1 MPPLLRGNPPQS
13 RTGRAQPS
21 LRPGPL
27 AGSELTLSPPSPR
40 QSLPLL
46 PAAASLE
53 KALLTASMVNSIL
66 TPSATEA
73 ARIELKSYNTTIPM
87 GSLAIG
93 VDNIHHDVFLSP
105 RFVQAAREYLFDLI
119 RQHTKGAY
127 VAGTELR
134 AVKGPDH
141 TTFRKLLTDFMQSA
155 VTQAKFQKNIE
166 IDLLFR
172 LGLLKFLTVEIGN
185 QFANLILEGKEWV
198 RQRGEHF
205 ERSQQAHVIKAKLS
219 ELQSS
224 RRRVVRVVGQQVA
237 QMVADAEENVV
248 CKSRRALFGED
259 FASFYELLKNR
270 LLFLDGGKDDRFFLE
285 NYVLLGNY
293 VRDPDRFEVMD
304 ALFHEF
310 LREAGLSITE
320 DPTYAEANQAHGA
333 LLEQAQAMRAE
344 IANLEE
350 QRENLRKRLE
360 RGAFLNKFLS
370 SSSDSDSKASLS
382 DVELRLKHQEYK
394 LEELGPQ
401 IDAAKQKIDFLAKSH
416 KGRIDDYL
424 NEPENAQRLFDPL
437 FSSEANRSLRAQMLS
452 RLVER
457 LGQQEILH
465 HVVASYEIRPIAQ
478 EYSPPVHLQQLRKAL
493 VSKEEM
499 KRVEHVLKQVPARK
513 LSLKP
518 IEELSRKIHRYSR
531 EEMQAL
537 VLRFAVDFLRLRREL
552 RDADH
557 LTTCMERIS
566 LVTTEQARELSR
578 LNNRL
583 YECVLQDEA
592 KPQQDQVVSHVII
605 KADVR
610 GSTKMT
616 QDLLSR
622 GLSPAS
628 HFSLNL
634 HEPVKKLLDRFNAK
648 KVFIEGDAVILAI
661 FETESNLAYAR
672 AVAKACILSR
682 QILIVCNSYN
692 DRAVTSD
699 LPALELGIGVAFQGS
714 APTYWADGDS
724 RIMISKALNLSDRL
738 SGCAKLAKR
747 LLGAQ
752 KTHFSVFQFLNAMEG
767 ASAEELDEFLVR
779 FNMNGIEL
787 NEEGFQ
793 KLSEEISLDSIET
806 KLDMPWGKENV
817 RLYFGEVPLGD
828 SVELLVLRKG
838 LARQLLTDGKI
849 GVPTSHP
856 YYEVCT
862 SPALYDLVAALIRTQ
877 RAATEPAH
885 ATQ

>member
-1 MPPLLRGNPPQS
+1 
-13 RTGRAQPS
+13 
-21 LRPGPL
+21 
-27 AGSELTLSPPSPR
+27 
-40 QSLPLL
+40 
-46 PAAASLE
+46 
-53 KALLTASMVNSIL
+53 MVNSIL

-105 RFVQAAREYLFDLI
+105 RLVQATREYLFDLI
-119 RQHTKGAY
+119 RQHTKGSY

-166 IDLLFR
+166 VDLLFR
-172 LGLLKFLTVEIGN
+172 LGLLKFLTLEIGN

-205 ERSQQAHVIKAKLS
+205 ERSQEAHVIKAKLS
-219 ELQSS
+219 ELQAS

-259 FASFYELLKNR
+259 FAPLYELLKNR
-270 LLFLDGGKDDRFFLE
+270 LVFLDGGKDDRFFLE
-285 NYVLLGNY
+285 NYILLGNY

-310 LREAGLSITE
+310 LREAGLTVSE
-320 DPTYAEANQAHGA
+320 DPAYAEARNIHGE
-333 LLEQAQAMRAE
+333 LLGQAQAMRNE
-344 IANLEE
+344 VANLEE
-350 QRENLRKRLE
+350 QREGLRKRLD
-360 RGAFLNKFLS
+360 RGAFLNKILN
-370 SSSDSDSKASLS
+370 SSSDADLKASLA

-401 IDAAKQKIDFLAKSH
+401 IDAAKQKIDFLAKEH

-437 FSSEANRSLRAQMLS
+437 FASESNRSLRAQMLA
-452 RLVER
+452 RLLDR
-457 LGQQEILH
+457 LEQQEILY
-465 HVVASYEIRPIAQ
+465 HVLASYEIRAIAQ
-478 EYSPPVHLQQLRKAL
+478 DYSPPVHLQQLRKAL
-493 VSKEEM
+493 VFKEEM

-513 LSLKP
+513 LALKSV
-518 IEELSRKIHRYSR
+518 EELARKIHRYSR

-557 LTTCMERIS
+557 LTTCMERIN

-692 DRAVTSD
+692 DRASDSD

-747 LLGAQ
+747 MLGAQ

-806 KLDMPWGKENV
+806 KLEMPWGKESV
-817 RLYFGEVPLGD
+817 TLYFGEVPLGD

-838 LARQLLTDGKI
+838 LARQLLPDGKI
-849 GVPTSHP
+849 GMPSTHP

-862 SPALYDLVAALIRTQ
+862 SPALYDLVAALVRTQ
-877 RAATEPAH
+877 RAAEPTH
-885 ATQ
+885 AAQ